1 MVGLRIS
8 TGLSIS
14 LPIASVVVAWVIPAI
29 LFALVIAASVVAVR
43 WAFSHEMS
51 ALHAAPLF
59 SGLSR
64 AQLRRILGSAVPQEF
79 PPGSTIVNQGEPGD
93 AFYLVREGT
102 ARVVAGGS
110 EKAILGP
117 RSYFGEISVIDGGA
131 RTATVV
137 AETKVST
144 IQFTSRALLRT
155 LDRYPSI
162 TRLIYLKLRALL
174 LAEGDPGPYPDEAPV
189 DQAALADLARRLR
202 KYRDLDWSQSP
213 PPRRRSLLRG

>member
-1 MVGLRIS
+1 MVGLWIS
-8 TGLSIS
+8 ARLSIS
-14 LPIASVVVAWVIPAI
+14 LPIASVFLAWVIPAV
-29 LFALVIAASVVAVR
+29 LFALVIVASVVAVR

-64 AQLRRILGSAVPQEF
+64 SQLRRILGSAVPQEF
-79 PPGSTIVNQGEPGD
+79 PPGTTVVNQGEQGD

-102 ARVVAGGS
+102 ARVMAGGS
-110 EKAILGP
+110 EKATLGP

-137 AETKVST
+137 AETKLST
-144 IQFTSRALLRT
+144 VQLTSRALLRT
-155 LDRYPSI
+155 LERYPSI
-162 TRLIYLKLRALL
+162 TRLLYLKLRALL
-174 LAEGDPGPYPDEAPV
+174 QAEGDPGPYPDDAPV
-189 DQAALADLARRLR
+189 DHATLADLARRLR
-202 KYRDLDWSQSP
+202 TYRDLDWSQPP